1 MGGITM
7 ENNQSP
13 QIEIENKPVEIAR
26 GIYWVGYSDF
36 NGGLHCNPYLIV
48 EGDEAVLIDG
58 GSRDDFSSVMLK
70 ILRTGISP
78 SQITRLIYQH
88 YDPDLCGSLPQ
99 LEAIINQD
107 GLRVISHVENN
118 LFIHYY
124 SPKTPKIDYRSLDSR
139 FTFATGRTLEFY
151 PIPFCHQPG
160 SFVTYDRETKTLFS
174 ADMFGSFDDQW
185 DLFLKLD
192 PVCNLCSDLNHCRAD
207 LPRCPIHGMK
217 EFHQRVMT
225 SNLAAQNALEMIG
238 KLEIER
244 IAPQHGSI
252 LGRTEDVRTA
262 LRHLGEVKNVGIEY
276 VLSGESL

>member
-1 MGGITM
+1 M

-99 LEAIINQD
+99 LEAIINSEE
-107 GLRVISHVENN
+107 LRIISHMENN
-118 LFIHYY
+118 VFIHYY
-124 SPKTPKIDYRSLDSR
+124 SKRTPKVDYR
-139 FTFATGRTLEFY
+139 
-151 PIPFCHQPG
+151 
-160 SFVTYDRETKTLFS
+160 V
-174 ADMFGSFDDQW
+174 
-185 DLFLKLD
+185 
-192 PVCNLCSDLNHCRAD
+192 LN
-207 LPRCPIHGMK
+207 
-217 EFHQRVMT
+217 
-225 SNLAAQNALEMIG
+225 S
-238 KLEIER
+238 
-244 IAPQHGSI
+244 
-252 LGRTEDVRTA
+252 
-262 LRHLGEVKNVGIEY
+262 EY
-276 VLSGESL
+276 VFSSGRKLKFTARRSAIRPAAS